1 MSLMN
6 VTVRTMMGEEWIF
19 EVMDFFTVFNLKAL
33 IFLEKG
39 MHPDLQVRGR
49 R

>member
-19 EVMDFFTVFNLKAL
+19 EVINFFTVFNLKVL

-39 MHPDLQVRGR
+39 LHPDLQVRR
-49 R
+49 RR